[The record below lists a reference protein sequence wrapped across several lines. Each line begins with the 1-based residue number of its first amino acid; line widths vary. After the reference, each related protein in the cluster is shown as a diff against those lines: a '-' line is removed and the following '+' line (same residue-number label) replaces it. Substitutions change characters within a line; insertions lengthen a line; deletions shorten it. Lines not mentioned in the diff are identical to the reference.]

1 MRNYPTALL
10 TLLDEG
16 RVRYAGMIRFDL
28 GEGSYGFI
36 RQSADHVHGGV
47 TYKAMMDGL
56 IEVSDFSYG
65 SGTSASGFSL
75 RLSESPDN
83 GITPAVL
90 LNIEDYDYRDRP
102 VTIYD
107 LHRHPDTGAVLGD
120 PVALERGYI
129 NAIKHEEDP
138 SSGYF
143 MTGECESRAIDYSR
157 TNGRIRSQED
167 QNRRSAG
174 DLYFEHASL
183 TGRQKIK
190 WGKT

>member
-1 MRNYPTALL
+1 MRTYPTALL
-10 TLLDEG
+10 NLLDEG

-36 RQSADHVHGGV
+36 RQSSDYVYGGV
-47 TYKAMMDGL
+47 TYKAMLEGL
-56 IEVSDFSYG
+56 IEVSDMSRG

-75 RLSESPDN
+75 RFSESPDN
-83 GITPAVL
+83 GITPDVL
-90 LNIEDYDYRDRP
+90 LNIEGYDYRDRP

-120 PVALERGYI
+120 PIIMERGYI
-129 NAIKHEEDP
+129 NRIIHNDDP
-138 SSGYF
+138 EVGF
-143 MTGECESRAIDYSR
+143 LMTVECESRALDYSR
-157 TNGRIRSQED
+157 SNGRIRSQED
-167 QNRRSAG
+167 QQRRYAG
-174 DLYFEHASL
+174 DLFFEHASL